1 MLNSR
6 DNNHTK
12 GTLDARCRH
21 QPERPVCDGH
31 RGGFRA
37 PGSSLRALR
46 DLINEALKD
55 LDGLFRIDLRR
66 RRPRVDSP
74 ERLVRA
80 LLLKVLYT
88 IRSERQ
94 LMEQVRYNLLYRWF
108 VGLTIDEAVW
118 SHSTFSKNRDR
129 LLAHDVV
136 GELFRDGG
144 RDGRARDLLVG
155 GALQRRRHPDSG
167 LGLAQ
172 ELPSEG

>member
-1 MLNSR
+1 ML
-6 DNNHTK
+6 
-12 GTLDARCRH
+12 L
-21 QPERPVCDGH
+21 Q
-31 RGGFRA
+31 
-37 PGSSLRALR
+37 
-46 DLINEALKD
+46 
-55 LDGLFRIDLRR
+55 
-66 RRPRVDSP
+66 
-74 ERLVRA
+74 
-80 LLLKVLYT
+80 VLYT

-136 GELFRDGG
+136 GELFETVVAMAPRP
-144 RDGRARDLLVG
+144 RPAVG
-155 GALQRRRHPDSG
+155 GALQRRRHPDPG